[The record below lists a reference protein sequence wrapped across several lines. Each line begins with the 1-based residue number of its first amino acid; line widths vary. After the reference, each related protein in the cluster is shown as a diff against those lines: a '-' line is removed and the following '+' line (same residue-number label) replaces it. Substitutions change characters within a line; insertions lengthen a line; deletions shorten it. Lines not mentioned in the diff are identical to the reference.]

1 MLPYV
6 LHQYLLEMWTL
17 SLVTVLAVGIA
28 AVTGQKDFNVI
39 VGGVETSIENHPYTA
54 ALLYT
59 ADLAFYT
66 QTCVG
71 AVLNSRAV
79 LSTAHCFY
87 GDETYL
93 WRIRVGSNY
102 ANSGGIVHIIS
113 RIINH
118 PDFHTFYYENDIA
131 VLHSVSVLTSNNVRP
146 ASIAGPNYIVPD
158 TQPLLAV
165 GWGKSSAN
173 ATASERM
180 RQIQVNYINMNT
192 CRSIYVILAM
202 YPTTDMMC
210 SGWLDTYRGK
220 ECQGEAGGP
229 VLHNNVIVGVTSWGR
244 QCVLNHYPG
253 ISTRISNYT
262 SWIQAN
268 A

>member
-1 MLPYV
+1 
-6 LHQYLLEMWTL
+6 MWTL

-28 AVTGQKDFNVI
+28 AVTGQKDFKVI

-71 AVLNSRAV
+71 TVLNSRAV
-79 LSTAHCFY
+79 LSNAQCFY
-87 GDETYL
+87 EDEAHS

-102 ANSGGIVHIIS
+102 ANSGGIVHITS
-113 RIINH
+113 RIVSH
-118 PDFHTFYYENDIA
+118 PDFNFYQFTNDIA
-131 VLHSVSVLTSNNVRP
+131 LLHSVSTLTSNSVRP
-146 ASIAGPNYIVPD
+146 ASIAGPNYIVQD
-158 TQPLLAV
+158 NHPLLVV

-173 ATASERM
+173 ATASERI
-180 RQIQVNYINMNT
+180 RHIQVNNINMNT
-192 CRSIYVILAM
+192 CRNTYVILAM
-202 YPTTDMMC
+202 YPDNNMMC

-220 ECQGEAGGP
+220 ECQGRAGGP
-229 VLHNNVIVGVTSWGR
+229 VVHNNVIVGVTSWGE
-244 QCVLNHYPG
+244 QCTLNHYPG
-253 ISTRISNYT
+253 ISTRISSYT
-262 SWIQAN
+262 PWIQAN